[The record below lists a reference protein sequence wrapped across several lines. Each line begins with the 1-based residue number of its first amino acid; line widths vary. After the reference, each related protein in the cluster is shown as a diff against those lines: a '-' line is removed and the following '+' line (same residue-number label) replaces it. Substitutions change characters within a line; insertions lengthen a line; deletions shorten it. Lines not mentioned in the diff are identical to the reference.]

1 MVWVILSCLANGDSI
16 EDILAAYPNLTR
28 EDVYA
33 SLAYAAEMARER
45 IVEVG
50 KKG

>member
-16 EDILAAYPNLTR
+16 EDILVAYPNLTR